1 MALILATIK
10 ANHFIPKMRIQH
22 PILMLLCSLQPVF
35 SQEGSLTFQLDND
48 LFANTDKDYTNG
60 ARLSY
65 ITGGRQASDFTDMES
80 WLESV
85 QNRAPDI
92 ITGLYAPE
100 DPVYNYGFSV
110 TQLMFTPTD
119 FEPAE
124 PPPGQHPYV
133 GWLAFGFSLHAKDAN
148 ATNSIEL
155 SLGTTGKNA
164 FAETTQDFVHSVR
177 DIEKFNGWDSQM
189 PSELTLNLF
198 FTQKRR
204 LFKDEPTDVFFGMDG
219 FGEWRV
225 ALGNYKTGLDIG
237 FVNRVG
243 FNLPVEFSDPRLGPT
258 SYSHDI
264 FDTQLTNTSNW
275 SGYGLFGAR
284 ASAIWHDIAL
294 DGPLFRDFEMGINKK
309 GFLGEAYIGG
319 AIRFKKWELSYS
331 HTFRTKEFDE
341 QPNGAQFGSLALRI
355 RY

>member
-1 MALILATIK
+1 MSSTVK
-10 ANHFIPKMRIQH
+10 RTMRIH
-22 PILMLLCSLQPVF
+22 FLLLGLLCGFESAV
-35 SQEGSLTFQLDND
+35 SQEGSITFQLDND

-65 ITGGRQASDFTDMES
+65 ITGGRKASDFTEMES

-85 QNRAPDI
+85 QTRAPDI

-100 DPVYNYGFSV
+100 DPVYNYGFSI

-119 FEPAE
+119 FEPLE

-133 GWLAFGFSLHAKDAN
+133 GWLALGFSLHAKDAN

-155 SLGTTGKNA
+155 SLGTTGHNA

-177 DIEKFNGWDSQM
+177 GIEKFNGWDSQM
-189 PSELTLNLF
+189 PSELTVNLF

-204 LFKDEPTDVFFGMDG
+204 LFNDEPTDSFFGIDG

-237 FVNRVG
+237 FVTRVG

-275 SGYGLFGAR
+275 SVYGLFGAR
-284 ASAIWHDIAL
+284 TSAIWRDITL
-294 DGPLFRDFEMGINKK
+294 DGPMFREFDMGIRKE
-309 GFLGEAYIGG
+309 GLLSEAYIGG
-319 AIRFKKWELSYS
+319 AIRFRKWELSYA
-331 HTFRTKEFDE
+331 HTFRTKEFKA
-341 QPNGAQFGSLALRI
+341 QPNGVQFGSLALRI